1 MCIAHLVT
9 GRAAPTVTPQC
20 AVVSVVPTM
29 CSTKCHFHGKF
40 SCGVASRI
48 VCMNTEATKDN
59 LKYINQELHTN
70 IF

>member
-40 SCGVASRI
+40 SCGVASRDS
-48 VCMNTEATKDN
+48 VKCTMKKPLA
-59 LKYINQELHTN
+59 
-70 IF
+70 